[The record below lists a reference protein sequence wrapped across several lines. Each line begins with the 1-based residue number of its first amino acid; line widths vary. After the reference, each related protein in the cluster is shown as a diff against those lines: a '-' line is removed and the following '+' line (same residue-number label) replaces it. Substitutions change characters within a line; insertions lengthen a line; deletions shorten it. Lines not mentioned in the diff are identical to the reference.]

1 MNLKQRFSI
10 VFSCLFAAV
19 LAIVLLTVYYLF
31 SDFRREEFVDRL
43 AEKAETTARLLLDV
57 REVTPAEQKKVDQNS
72 ITRLYRE
79 KTEVYDGNRKLIYSS
94 SDHSDVRW
102 SNVDLAELK
111 REGRVFRNV
120 REFDVLGIYYPSNS
134 KDYYVLIS
142 ARDTYGNRKLVYL
155 KYLLLGAFASGILLV
170 GLLSFSVSKKSLE
183 PLDVFRQQIQEI
195 AENELTIRLPKARRE
210 DEINALAN
218 SFNQMM
224 DRIDQA
230 YARQRDF
237 TSNASHELRTPVA
250 RIAAQT
256 ENMLQSSRLDD
267 VTRAY
272 MVSVAEDAFKLSE
285 IISSLIAFAEVNNR
299 RNSLMFSLVRLDEV
313 LFGAAAELSTSYP
326 DLKLKFDIENN
337 TAKETDIE
345 LKADEVLLKIVM
357 VNLIKNAFLYSDNG
371 VVDCCIRQKLNS
383 IQVIVTNT
391 GPVPNVIDTEM
402 LFSAFYRGNN
412 TQNRSGSGIGLSI
425 VKRVIEYHQANIAFH
440 IVDAN
445 TNQVIVTFPL

>member
-10 VFSCLFAAV
+10 VFSCLFSAV
-19 LAIVLLTVYYLF
+19 LAVVLLTVYYLF
-31 SDFRREEFVDRL
+31 SDFRQEEFVDRL

-57 REVTPAEQKKVDQNS
+57 REVTPDQQKKVDQNS

-79 KTEVYDGNRKLIYSS
+79 KTQVFDERMKLIYSS
-94 SDHSDVRW
+94 SDKADVHW
-102 SNVDLAELK
+102 SPAELSEIK
-111 REGRVFRNV
+111 KEGRVLRNV
-120 REFDVLGIYYPSNS
+120 REFDVLGMYYPSDG

-142 ARDTYGNRKLVYL
+142 ATDTYGNRKLVFL

-256 ENMLQSSRLDD
+256 ENMLHSSKLDE

-272 MVSVAEDAFKLSE
+272 MISVAEDAFKLSE

-313 LFGAAAELSTSYP
+313 VFGAASELSATYP

-337 TAKETDIE
+337 TGKETDIE
-345 LKADEVLLKIVM
+345 VKADEVLLKIVM

-371 VVDCCIRQKLNS
+371 VVDCCIRQKTNS
-383 IQVIVTNT
+383 IQVIITNT
-391 GPVPNVIDTEM
+391 GPVPNVIDTDL

>member
-57 REVTPAEQKKVDQNS
+57 KEVTAAEQKKVDQNS

-79 KTEVYDGNRKLIYSS
+79 KTEVFDQNRKLIYSS
-94 SDHSDVRW
+94 SDHIDIDW
-102 SNVDLAELK
+102 SNADLAELK
-111 REGRVFRNV
+111 KDGRVFRNV
-120 REFDVLGIYYPSNS
+120 REFDVVGIYYPSNG

-142 ARDTYGNRKLVYL
+142 ARDTYGNRKLIYL

-183 PLDVFRQQIQEI
+183 PLDLFRQQIQEI

-256 ENMLQSSRLDD
+256 ENMLQSSHLDNH
-267 VTRAY
+267 TRAY
-272 MVSVAEDAFKLSE
+272 MVSIAEDAFKLSE

-299 RNSLMFSLVRLDEV
+299 RNSLLFSIVRLDEV
-313 LFGAAAELSTSYP
+313 IFGAAAELSATYP
-326 DLKLKFDIENN
+326 ELKLKFDIENI
-337 TAKETDIE
+337 TEKDTDIE
-345 LKADEVLLKIVM
+345 IKADEVLLKIVM
-357 VNLIKNAFLYSDNG
+357 VNLLKNAFLYSDNG
-371 VVDCCIRQKLNS
+371 VVNCCIRQKFQS
-383 IQVIVTNT
+383 IQVIITNT
-391 GPVPNVIDTEM
+391 GPVPSVVDTEK
-402 LFSAFYRGNN
+402 LFSAFYRGDN
-412 TQNRSGSGIGLSI
+412 TGSRSGSGIGLSI
-425 VKRVIEYHQANIAFH
+425 VKRVVEYHQANIVFN

-445 TNQVIVTFPL
+445 TNQVVITFLL